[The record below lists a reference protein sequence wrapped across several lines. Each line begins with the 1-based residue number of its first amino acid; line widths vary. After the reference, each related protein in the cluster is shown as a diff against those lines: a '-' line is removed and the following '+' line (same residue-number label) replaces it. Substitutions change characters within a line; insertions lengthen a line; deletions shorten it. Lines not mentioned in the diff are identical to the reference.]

1 MSLGNGPGLWQN
13 NLELRLGWSVEQQT
27 SASLSSVA
35 HTWCAGFMKV
45 SPLRVSPRGAGGPQ
59 HRTARCSRA
68 RGSSRKRR
76 PRWSWLSTKTAS
88 GKAIQYGHTHSTKSS
103 TSSSTSATS
112 PGHHTVERER
122 ESVRYHAR
130 QRSETEYKRIRSTRQ
145 VTPEV
150 SQHVRSKRRQS
161 IPHTRQDHCTNT
173 RKSEERGSTTNPKTH
188 NRARTTR
195 AHRLPT
201 HYRPM
206 PLQQGQTQTPP
217 PALTPPKT

>member
-1 MSLGNGPGLWQN
+1 MRGGVRGLVVSLGNDPGLWQN

-122 ESVRYHAR
+122 ERAFGTTRDRDQR
-130 QRSETEYKRIRSTRQ
+130 QSIREYDRSTRQ

-150 SQHVRSKRRQS
+150 SATCK
-161 IPHTRQDHCTNT
+161 I
-173 RKSEERGSTTNPKTH
+173 
-188 NRARTTR
+188 
-195 AHRLPT
+195 
-201 HYRPM
+201 
-206 PLQQGQTQTPP
+206 
-217 PALTPPKT
+217 